1 MLDFVMDLQ
10 LFADDD
16 PEETEVDVSPEE
28 KDAEES
34 LVGDGESE
42 TPPDDEALDQEHIQ
56 RIIDRKFR
64 QWNKRLERQLGTSDL
79 EQISE
84 AYRAGM
90 AVAQAAGITPRDV
103 IGRLNNNSAGGTTMG
118 AQQPDVMQE
127 LQKLQNLVMGQYQAQ
142 AIEQQRAE
150 ARKEFGS
157 MFDEYALE
165 IEDMA
170 EERGLSLVD
179 AAAVVL
185 RPHLGQIYQRK
196 LQAQTQ
202 NRRKKVDGSD
212 APPASGAV
220 DIVSKLTPAQIQV
233 AKAMGLTPK
242 EYAEQLQEMGKLE

>member
-1 MLDFVMDLQ
+1 MLDFEMDLQ

-16 PEETEVDVSPEE
+16 PEEPKVDVSPEE
-28 KDAEES
+28 NDAEES

-42 TPPDDEALDQEHIQ
+42 TPLDDEALDQEHIQ
-56 RIIDRKFR
+56 RIIDRKFH
-64 QWNKRLERQLGTSDL
+64 QWNKRLEKQLGTSDL
-79 EQISE
+79 GQISE

-90 AVAQAAGITPRDV
+90 AVAHAAGITPRDV
-103 IGRLNNNSAGGTTMG
+103 IGKLDNNSAGGTTMG
-118 AQQPDVMQE
+118 TQQPDVMQE
-127 LQKLQNLVMGQYQAQ
+127 LQKLQNLVMGQHQAQ
-142 AIEQQRAE
+142 AVEQQKAE

-157 MFDEYALE
+157 MFDKYAPE

-170 EERGLSLVD
+170 EERGLSLTD

-185 RPHLGQIYQRK
+185 RPYLGQIYQKK

-212 APPASGAV
+212 VPPAFGAV
-220 DIVSKLTPAQIQV
+220 DIVSKLTPAQVNV
-233 AKAMGLTPK
+233 AKGMGLSPK